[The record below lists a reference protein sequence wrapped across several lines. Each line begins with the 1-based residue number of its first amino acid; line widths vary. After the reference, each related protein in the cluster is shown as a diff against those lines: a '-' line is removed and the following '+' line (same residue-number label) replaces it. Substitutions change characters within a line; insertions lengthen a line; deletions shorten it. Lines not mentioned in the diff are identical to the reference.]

1 MKLTSHA
8 WLACAL
14 IGVPV
19 VASAQVPF
27 DAPAEPVK
35 GPILPAELPPGRVSE
50 SLPRNVYVTGDPLL
64 LTRENMHVGER
75 ITFVACPYMQDS
87 EPTPLWFADYNG
99 ETYFLR
105 AQQNLSAQVR
115 HPQLKHKVLVEGI
128 ISPEP
133 RVGKAIV
140 LNPLRLSVLPE
151 VDITC
156 DKLLPNDGTAIKNP
170 KRPPGPGVD
179 AVGRETAAERARQFA
194 ARLWAKEYTPDP
206 VERVKREFV
215 ILWDFDNGIGAH
227 GNYGQVVQAVKY
239 ARDVEASKVEII
251 GYRASVLLSNG
262 EVLVE
267 RPGVEKDRAE
277 TVKTIFD
284 DYPFPPG
291 VVEVRWDPNPR
302 PADGIADFE
311 KRAVSIIVTPGPQRK
326 VAKK

>member
-1 MKLTSHA
+1 MKVTSHA
-8 WLACAL
+8 LFACAL
-14 IGVPV
+14 IGVP
-19 VASAQVPF
+19 AIAAAQQP
-27 DAPAEPVK
+27 PSPK
-35 GPILPAELPPGRVSE
+35 PINGPILPADLPPGRVSE
-50 SLPRNVYVTGDPLL
+50 ALPRDVYVTGDPMLL
-64 LTRENMHVGER
+64 ARENMHVGER

-87 EPTPLWFADYNG
+87 EPTPLWLADYNG

-105 AQQNLSAQVR
+105 AQQNLSARVR
-115 HPQLKHKVLVEGI
+115 HPQLKHKILVEGI

-133 RVGKAIV
+133 RLGKAIV

-151 VDITC
+151 VDISC
-156 DKLLPNDGTAIKNP
+156 DKLLPADGTMIKNP

-179 AVGRETAAERARQFA
+179 GARREAGAERGRQNA
-194 ARLWAKEYTPDP
+194 ARLWAKDYTPDP

-215 ILWDFDNGIGAH
+215 IQWDFDQGVGAH
-227 GNYGQVVQAVKY
+227 TNYGQVVQAVKY

-267 RPGVEKDRAE
+267 KAGVEKERVE

-291 VVEVRWDPNPR
+291 VVTMRWDSSPR

-311 KRAVSIIVTPGPQRK
+311 KRTVSIIVTPGPQSSK
-326 VAKK
+326 VAQK